1 MSAGT
6 ISVRTDPVEALV
18 VVAVTAEHPLIWCF
32 TMTGAS
38 ALTLA
43 GALLDCAVQHP
54 GAESIDLHFPGMPAK
69 VAAAP
74 DRIRT
79 LARALATAA
88 DRVLELPARGADA
101 A

>member
-6 ISVRTDPVEALV
+6 ISVQTDPVETLV
-18 VVAVTAEHPLIWCF
+18 VVAVTAEHLPTWCF

-54 GAESIDLHFPGMPAK
+54 GAESINLHFPGMPAK

-88 DRVLELPARGADA
+88 DQAPDLPARSADA